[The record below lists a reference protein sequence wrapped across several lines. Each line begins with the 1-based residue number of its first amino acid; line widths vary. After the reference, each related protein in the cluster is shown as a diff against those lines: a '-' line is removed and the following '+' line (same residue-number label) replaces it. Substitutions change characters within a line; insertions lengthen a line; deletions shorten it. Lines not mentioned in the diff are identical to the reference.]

1 MRGGI
6 NELGHVLFDDLIA
19 SSGGLWMF
27 DLIWNLKYFYYY
39 FPIFTRCVSIKAYL
53 FHPKVVGVHKS
64 ALCPSAE
71 RGGVNYW
78 VTEIWIIIIR
88 WPLKLS
94 INRGNDFIKIN
105 LLIIVYPKRRYSF
118 DKLLSNQWVGVKPQ
132 TKVINQSINYYHCDV
147 IADEINWFQL
157 KALTVSTPGNLGTF
171 LRKLIC
177 SWYASMWIL
186 HATTSNLPTDS
197 GSFNNDVANKIRK
210 SLAIIMKRRATQ
222 QKSHYGGPNKTRFL
236 WRSNGSPDFIY

>member
-1 MRGGI
+1 M
-6 NELGHVLFDDLIA
+6 NVWFDLESKVFLLLFPYLHSICFNK
-19 SSGGLWMF
+19 SIFIPPQSGGCL
-27 DLIWNLKYFYYY
+27 N
-39 FPIFTRCVSIKAYL
+39 
-53 FHPKVVGVHKS
+53 S

-71 RGGVNYW
+71 PGGVNYW

-94 INRGNDFIKIN
+94 IINRGNDFIKIH
-105 LLIIVYPKRRYSF
+105 LLIIYQKRRHSF
-118 DKLLSNQWVGVKPQ
+118 DKLLFNQWVGVKPQ

-186 HATTSNLPTDS
+186 HATTFNLPTDS

-222 QKSHYGGPNKTRFL
+222 QKSHYGGRK
-236 WRSNGSPDFIY
+236 

>member
-1 MRGGI
+1 MLDRRYAAAQIFDEPSTHRGPSGQKRFPRGIRELIDICWGYQLMRGGI
-6 NELGHVLFDDLIA
+6 NELGHVLFDDLKG
-19 SSGGLWMF
+19 SRGCLWMF

-39 FPIFTRCVSIKAYL
+39 FPIFTRSVSIKAYL

-94 INRGNDFIKIN
+94 INRENDFIKIH
-105 LLIIVYPKRRYSF
+105 LLIIYQKRRHSF
-118 DKLLSNQWVGVKPQ
+118 DKLLFNQWVGVKPQ

-147 IADEINWFQL
+147 IADEI
-157 KALTVSTPGNLGTF
+157 
-171 LRKLIC
+171 I
-177 SWYASMWIL
+177 
-186 HATTSNLPTDS
+186 
-197 GSFNNDVANKIRK
+197 K
-210 SLAIIMKRRATQ
+210 SISI
-222 QKSHYGGPNKTRFL
+222 KSSHSVDAG
-236 WRSNGSPDFIY
+236 